1 MKSIEGFYSIEVN
14 GYDWGCAVDKVIVT
28 LNEKIDNIASDSFEV
43 EETKKAGNFEK
54 VTIANFKRKIL
65 DAYLVKDE
73 KKTNEPSNQ
82 FALILN
88 VSPTEGNPIFFN
100 YQTMFNGWS
109 HPYKL
114 SIKAI
119 NKLYS
124 NQKEVSVNISQDMR
138 GISTCADEFNIA
150 NYDAKDGVSYQ
161 YAYYNAKDDSD
172 TLLVWLHGMGEG
184 GCVDTDPLVTVLAN
198 KVTAL
203 IKDLQKVCP
212 INVVVPQCSTYWMD
226 EDGNMS
232 NLLPGKGLRMKGY
245 KSYYTKSLIEFID
258 YYKDKIQAKKVIL
271 AGCSNGGY
279 MTMLLAL
286 KYPHKFDAIIPIC
299 EALKD
304 ECITDEKL
312 VQIKDLP
319 MYFVY
324 ADNDPIVVPS
334 LHAKK
339 TIERLKA
346 LNANNLYVSVTDNVI
361 DTSGKYFD
369 ENNQPYQYSG
379 HWSWIYFFNDQCNA
393 NGKKVFDFIN
403 DIARG
408 CNEK

>member
-1 MKSIEGFYSIEVN
+1 
-14 GYDWGCAVDKVIVT
+14 
-28 LNEKIDNIASDSFEV
+28 
-43 EETKKAGNFEK
+43 
-54 VTIANFKRKIL
+54 
-65 DAYLVKDE
+65 
-73 KKTNEPSNQ
+73 
-82 FALILN
+82 
-88 VSPTEGNPIFFN
+88 
-100 YQTMFNGWS
+100 
-109 HPYKL
+109 
-114 SIKAI
+114 
-119 NKLYS
+119 
-124 NQKEVSVNISQDMR
+124 
-138 GISTCADEFNIA
+138 
-150 NYDAKDGVSYQ
+150 
-161 YAYYNAKDDSD
+161 
-172 TLLVWLHGMGEG
+172 
-184 GCVDTDPLVTVLAN
+184 
-198 KVTAL
+198 
-203 IKDLQKVCP
+203 
-212 INVVVPQCSTYWMD
+212 MD

-245 KSYYTKSLIEFID
+245 NSYYTKSLIEFID

-403 DIARG
+403 DIAKR
-408 CNEK
+408 